1 MKSPTYSR
9 RALSDW
15 DRLCDDNDCNRNTG
29 LLTFQSGMRNMN
41 STYRSTGQKA
51 HGNARRNVLVK
62 ATALA
67 LAIATF
73 ASVQQD
79 ALADPVSRAQA
90 KRMYDRLVGTPP
102 TPVLLDDLE
111 QRVAADKVA
120 AGLYMLDA
128 SSPRSSQF
136 YTTTLKN
143 FAMPWTNR
151 DQTVFAPL
159 NDYVATV
166 IGMVRDDVDFR
177 TALSADLVYVGQGV
191 NPAYSTTNNDH
202 YVAMESNNAD
212 LRVVLQPTTQS
223 SLNGLPP
230 NATAGI
236 ITSRAASEAFFIDG
250 TNRAMFRFTMLN
262 HLCHDM
268 EQVHDTTRPP
278 DRIRQDVTRSPGG
291 DSSLFLNNCIGCHSG
306 MDPMAQAF
314 AYYDFDETQ
323 NRLVYTQGQ
332 VQPKYLINADNFK
345 QGYITNDDHWEN
357 RWRLPGKNTV
367 LGWAGQDGQIRSG
380 NGAKTLG
387 EELANSDAFAECQ
400 ATKVFKTVCFRSPSD
415 QADRDQVTSSANG
428 FKSGGNLKRVFAE
441 TAAYCAG
448 N

>member
-1 MKSPTYSR
+1 MS
-9 RALSDW
+9 
-15 DRLCDDNDCNRNTG
+15 
-29 LLTFQSGMRNMN
+29 NMN
-41 STYRSTGQKA
+41 SKRSA
-51 HGNARRNVLVK
+51 ARGNARRNVLVK
-62 ATALA
+62 VTALA

-73 ASVQQD
+73 ASVPHD
-79 ALADPVSRAQA
+79 ASADPLSRRQA
-90 KRMYDRLVGTPP
+90 KRMYDRLTGTPP
-102 TPVLLDDLE
+102 TPALLNELE
-111 QRVAADKVA
+111 GLVATDKVA
-120 AGLYMLDA
+120 AAMYMVDKGQPH
-128 SSPRSSQF
+128 SSAF
-136 YTTTLKN
+136 YSTTLKN
-143 FAMPWTNR
+143 FATPWTNR

-159 NDYVATV
+159 NDYTATV

-177 TALSADLVYVGQGV
+177 TVLSADLVYVGQGV
-191 NPAYSTTNNDH
+191 SPAYSTTNNDH
-202 YVAMESNNAD
+202 YVALESNNAD
-212 LRVVLQPTTQS
+212 LRLVLQGTTQS

-230 NATAGI
+230 AATAGI
-236 ITSRAASEAFFIDG
+236 ITSRAAAEAFFIDG
-250 TNRAMFRFTMLN
+250 TNRAMFRFTLLN

-268 EQVHDTTRPP
+268 EQVHDTSRPP

-323 NRLVYTQGQ
+323 SRLVYTQGQ
-332 VQPKYLINADNFK
+332 VQPKYLINSDNFK
-345 QGYITNDDHWEN
+345 PGYVTTDDHWEN

-380 NGAKTLG
+380 NGAKMLG
-387 EELANSDAFAECQ
+387 EELANSDAFAQCQ
-400 ATKVFKTVCFRSPSD
+400 AEKVFRAICFRSPSD
-415 QADRDQVTSSANG
+415 VADRGQVTASASG

>member
-1 MKSPTYSR
+1 MSNMKSTQQKLRGS
-9 RALSDW
+9 AL
-15 DRLCDDNDCNRNTG
+15 R
-29 LLTFQSGMRNMN
+29 SG
-41 STYRSTGQKA
+41 
-51 HGNARRNVLVK
+51 LVK

-67 LAIATF
+67 LAIASF
-73 ASVQQD
+73 ASVQQ
-79 ALADPVSRAQA
+79 ASADPVSRAQA

-102 TPVLLDDLE
+102 TPALLDDLE
-111 QRVAADKVA
+111 SRVAADKVA
-120 AGLYMLDA
+120 AGLYMLDK

-143 FAMPWTNR
+143 FATPWTNR

-166 IGMVRDDVDFR
+166 IGMVRDDADFR
-177 TALSADLVYVGQGV
+177 TVLSADLVYIGQGIS
-191 NPAYSTTNNDH
+191 PAYSTTNNDH

-236 ITSRAASEAFFIDG
+236 ITSRAAAEAFFIDG
-250 TNRAMFRFTMLN
+250 TNRAMFRFTLLN

-323 NRLVYTQGQ
+323 SKLVFTDGQ
-332 VQPKYLINADNFK
+332 VQPKYLINSDNFK
-345 QGYITNDDHWEN
+345 SGYITTDDHWEN

-367 LGWAGQDGQIRSG
+367 LGWAGQDGTIRSG

-415 QADRDQVTSSANG
+415 QNDRDQVSASANG

>member
-1 MKSPTYSR
+1 MSNMKSTQQKLRGS
-9 RALSDW
+9 AL
-15 DRLCDDNDCNRNTG
+15 R
-29 LLTFQSGMRNMN
+29 SG
-41 STYRSTGQKA
+41 
-51 HGNARRNVLVK
+51 LVK

-73 ASVQQD
+73 ASVQQ
-79 ALADPVSRAQA
+79 ASADPVSRAQA

-102 TPVLLDDLE
+102 TPALLDDLE
-111 QRVAADKVA
+111 SRVAADKVT
-120 AGLYMLDA
+120 AGLYMLDK

-143 FAMPWTNR
+143 FATPWTNR

-177 TALSADLVYVGQGV
+177 TVLSADLVYIGQGIS
-191 NPAYSTTNNDH
+191 PAYSTTNNDH

-250 TNRAMFRFTMLN
+250 TNRAMFRFTLIN
-262 HLCHDM
+262 HLCHDL
-268 EQVHDTTRPP
+268 EQIHDTSRPP
-278 DRIRQDVTRSPGG
+278 DRIRQDVSRSPGG
-291 DSSLFLNNCIGCHSG
+291 DSRLFLNNCIGCHSG

-323 NRLVYTQGQ
+323 GKLVFTDGQ
-332 VQPKYLINADNFK
+332 VQPKYLINSDNFK
-345 QGYITNDDHWEN
+345 SGYITTDDHWEN

-367 LGWAGQDGQIRSG
+367 LGWAGQDGTIRSG

-387 EELANSDAFAECQ
+387 EELANSDAFADCQ
-400 ATKVFKTVCFRSPSD
+400 ATKVFKTICFRSPSD

>member
-1 MKSPTYSR
+1 MS
-9 RALSDW
+9 
-15 DRLCDDNDCNRNTG
+15 
-29 LLTFQSGMRNMN
+29 NMN
-41 STYRSTGQKA
+41 SKQQNAR
-51 HGNARRNVLVK
+51 GNARRKVLVK

-73 ASVQQD
+73 ASVQQE
-79 ALADPVSRAQA
+79 ASADPVSRAQA

-102 TPVLLDDLE
+102 APQLLDDLD
-111 QRVAADKVA
+111 QRVFSDGKVA
-120 AGLYMLDA
+120 AALYMLDP

-143 FAMPWTNR
+143 FATPWTNR

-177 TALSADLVYVGQGV
+177 TVLSADLVYIGQGIS
-191 NPAYSTTNNDH
+191 PAYSTTNNDH

-250 TNRAMFRFTMLN
+250 TNRAMFRFTLLN

-323 NRLVYTQGQ
+323 GRLVYTQGQ
-332 VQPKYLINADNFK
+332 VQPKYLINSDNFK
-345 QGYITNDDHWEN
+345 PGYITTDDHWEN

-367 LGWAGQDGQIRSG
+367 LGWAGQDGTIRSG

-415 QADRDQVTSSANG
+415 QNDRDQVTASANG